1 MSNVLT
7 QNWKENGKAVKGLN
21 QASQDHRVM
30 QHDHHLSTQK
40 IKMLFRMGPPCT
52 STQSIWVGVPIDHK
66 SLNRMELSGFV
77 YELLHFLLIRAP
89 PVWGWGWVDGMW
101 VYGGALCIHT
111 HTHTHT
117 HTYMLKVIISIANG
131 CLHWQIPGEYPCTH
145 GAPSHS
151 PPDLVDVKT
160 LKIN

>member
-77 YELLHFLLIRAP
+77 YELLHFLLIWAP

-117 HTYMLKVIISIANG
+117 HTHIHVKSDNFNCKWLPPLANPWG
-131 CLHWQIPGEYPCTH
+131 IPMYTWGTLPLTPQIWWMSKH
-145 GAPSHS
+145 
-151 PPDLVDVKT
+151 
-160 LKIN
+160 